1 MLRILSISNLSLII
15 SCYYYPCIF
24 LKTKGLMKMRK
35 AILLLAIIAG
45 LSITNGS
52 AANAAKS
59 KKADKDGGSVEYV
72 KMNPLVLPIIDN
84 DGLYQILN
92 LVVVIEVGGI
102 NDADKVKAKK
112 IRLNDAYIQNM
123 YGMLNEYEALKH
135 GIIQVSVIKER
146 LGYITD
152 EVMEGEVETEVLLQ
166 VVEQRPL

>member
-1 MLRILSISNLSLII
+1 
-15 SCYYYPCIF
+15 
-24 LKTKGLMKMRK
+24 MRK